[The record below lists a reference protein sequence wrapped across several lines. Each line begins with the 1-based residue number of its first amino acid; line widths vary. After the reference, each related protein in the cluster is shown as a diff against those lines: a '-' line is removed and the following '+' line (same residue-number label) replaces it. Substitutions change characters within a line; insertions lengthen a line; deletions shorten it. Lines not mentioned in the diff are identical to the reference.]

1 MKHIMLLFLSEVH
14 LNDDRTLSVSRYHH
28 LDGTM
33 IYCVQTNESA
43 VRRTADLLK
52 KQGERLDCLFT
63 FQRNER
69 RKKSAIST
77 KQGMSEP

>member
-52 KQGERLDCLFT
+52 SRGEAGLPVLLFNET
-63 FQRNER
+63 NAGRNPLYR
-69 RKKSAIST
+69 RNR
-77 KQGMSEP
+77 G

>member
-43 VRRTADLLK
+43 GSPDGRIVLK
-52 KQGERLDCLFT
+52 KQGESWTAVLLFNET
-63 FQRNER
+63 NAGRNPLYR
-69 RKKSAIST
+69 RNR
-77 KQGMSEP
+77 G

>member
-52 KQGERLDCLFT
+52 SRGRGWTACST

>member
-43 VRRTADLLK
+43 VRRTGRSIKKAGGEAGLPVLLFNETNA
-52 KQGERLDCLFT
+52 G
-63 FQRNER
+63 RNPLYR
-69 RKKSAIST
+69 RNR
-77 KQGMSEP
+77 G